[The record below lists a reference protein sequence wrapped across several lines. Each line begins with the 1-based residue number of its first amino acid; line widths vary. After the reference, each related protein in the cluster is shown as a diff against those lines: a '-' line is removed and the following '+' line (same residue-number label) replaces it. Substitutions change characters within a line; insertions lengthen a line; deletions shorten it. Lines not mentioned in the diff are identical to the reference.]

1 MKVWYKQQILKFVN
15 KINNEQFLK
24 RIYIILRNHMKKED

>member
-1 MKVWYKQQILKFVN
+1 MKTWYKQQILKIVS
-15 KINNEQFLK
+15 KINDEQFLK